1 MEVLNYKDSFHA
13 CHVLEMLKNLYIKR
27 ELCDVV
33 LIVDEQEIRAHRVIL
48 AANSAYFYSMF
59 TTDMCESVQERI
71 SLKGIDYEALD
82 LIVNFCYT
90 STITITEKNV
100 QNLLS
105 VSNLLQFST
114 IIESCCGFL
123 KNQLHP
129 TNCLGIGD
137 FADHHGFY
145 KLKNAAQSYAE
156 KHFLEV
162 IKSEEFLN
170 ATSEQISTMSKSDF
184 LDVASEK
191 EVFDAVIQWIRYDEP
206 RRKQHLPQFLKDIRL
221 PLLPPK
227 ILVDCIESEK
237 LVECNDSCMR
247 LISEAKNYHLLPER
261 RDQISFVT
269 EARRK
274 AGSTMIYIVGGE
286 IHNRV
291 FNSVRRFNFETNTW
305 DEVAPMNKHRDGVGV
320 AVYSGHIYAAGGC
333 DGDVALSSVECYHP
347 ATDKWTYVQPMAC
360 GRHAFGLV
368 ELDGWLYASGG
379 SDFSRSEYNSLERY
393 DPVRDV
399 WTHMKTMSTMREGVA
414 MVTLDGA
421 IYAIGGDNGVSILNT
436 VERYDP
442 RLDRWSACVAMSY
455 RRRYFGAAVLKN
467 KIFVV
472 GGSDYDE
479 DHNSVECFDPRMN
492 RWLSLP
498 PMLTRRE
505 SPGVVAVD
513 DRLYA
518 IGGACLNVETEKIDC
533 YDPLSNKWEEFS
545 SLPLAIEG
553 MGVAVI

>member
-1 MEVLNYKDSFHA
+1 MAAAMDGESLMEVLNYKDSFHA
-13 CHVLEMLKNLYIKR
+13 CHVLEMLKKLYIKR

-191 EVFDAVIQWIRYDEP
+191 EVFDAVLQWIRYDES

-227 ILVDCIESEK
+227 ILG
-237 LVECNDSCMR
+237 
-247 LISEAKNYHLLPER
+247 KNIIQR
-261 RDQISFVT
+261 
-269 EARRK
+269 
-274 AGSTMIYIVGGE
+274 YI
-286 IHNRV
+286 
-291 FNSVRRFNFETNTW
+291 
-305 DEVAPMNKHRDGVGV
+305 D
-320 AVYSGHIYAAGGC
+320 
-333 DGDVALSSVECYHP
+333 
-347 ATDKWTYVQPMAC
+347 
-360 GRHAFGLV
+360 
-368 ELDGWLYASGG
+368 
-379 SDFSRSEYNSLERY
+379 
-393 DPVRDV
+393 
-399 WTHMKTMSTMREGVA
+399 
-414 MVTLDGA
+414 
-421 IYAIGGDNGVSILNT
+421 
-436 VERYDP
+436 
-442 RLDRWSACVAMSY
+442 
-455 RRRYFGAAVLKN
+455 
-467 KIFVV
+467 
-472 GGSDYDE
+472 
-479 DHNSVECFDPRMN
+479 
-492 RWLSLP
+492 
-498 PMLTRRE
+498 
-505 SPGVVAVD
+505 
-513 DRLYA
+513 
-518 IGGACLNVETEKIDC
+518 
-533 YDPLSNKWEEFS
+533 
-545 SLPLAIEG
+545 
-553 MGVAVI
+553 